1 MRKLLGIILTWA
13 WVWTMSG
20 SENLEGKV
28 VELDSGVRQFIQTY
42 CIQCHG
48 PEKQKGERSFH
59 QLTSRAGGKWMMD
72 LAKPGKADLLHDI
85 LDQLNLGEMPP
96 KKKDVKQPRNQ
107 EIKKAVSWL
116 TEILLELEK
125 EKGPTETVL
134 RRLNRIEY
142 RNSMRDMLSLGN
154 LPFDLTEDFPA
165 DDEIEGFTNIG
176 DVLRLSEGHLDAY
189 LEAADRYLRMAFRF
203 DEPRKAETLLIKPQ
217 DWGYRDREA
226 ATPWMYRLHVKDK
239 YLDIGAGKKQLSDHF
254 SLGTVPQDFARRGG
268 IQVSGYYRISITAE
282 AIRRLTHPYDP
293 MMIPTDLNP
302 PMQLG
307 LYVSRGT
314 KGLASDSVKS
324 RSRIGLWDLVDHR
337 PKKFEVTVWM
347 DKGDVPFIN
356 WDNGPGPSDYWM
368 RDILKKYHTD
378 VEFRGKQGSHAWHI
392 IGKDAVPGRLVS
404 DVWKGPL
411 LRVHGMRIHGP
422 THGTFHSKA
431 QQVFIDGQRDLAK
444 VDLATTFSRFARRAF
459 RRPLAKPEIEPYL
472 RLEKNAT
479 ENLGRSPE
487 EAFFLALKA
496 MLVSPDFL
504 YLREEASPDKRIGPF
519 ELANRLSYFLWG
531 SLPDNELFNLAK
543 EGSIHDPE
551 VFGKQVLRLL
561 EDPRSDSFVKGFAS
575 SWLRLDKL
583 GTMPPDS
590 LKFREYY
597 NYGLEDSMI
606 GETLQFLR
614 HAIKT
619 NAPLTDFI
627 HSDYAFL
634 NQDLARHYG
643 IKGVQGLHFRK
654 VSLTPDGVRGGL
666 LGQASILTLT
676 ANGVDTSPVVRGI
689 WVLES
694 LLGTP
699 PAPPPPDVEPIDPDV
714 RGAKSVKQLL
724 EKHRSVET
732 CADCHDKID
741 PFGFPLEFFDPVG
754 GYRPT
759 YYRSRYWKRS
769 QHTTVF
775 FPSFPI
781 DGSATL
787 ASGESFEDPRGLKKA
802 LLGKKD
808 LLAKNLTGKLL
819 TYGTGRKMTLLDE
832 EEIRKIASKA
842 MGQGKG
848 FRDLIATV
856 ANSKIFNQ
864 R

>member
-1 MRKLLGIILTWA
+1 MRKLLGLSFAWA
-13 WVWTMSG
+13 WAIIPPG
-20 SENLEGKV
+20 NLEGKV
-28 VELDSGVRQFIQTY
+28 SELSPQVHQFLQNY
-42 CIQCHG
+42 CIKCHG
-48 PEKQKGERSFH
+48 PDEDKGDRAFH
-59 QLTSRAGGKWMMD
+59 KLATLSDGKWSMD
-72 LAKPGKADLLHDI
+72 LAKPGKADLLHDV

-96 KKKDVKQPRNQ
+96 KKKKVRQPASQ
-107 EIKKAVSWL
+107 EIKATVRWL
-116 TEILLELEK
+116 TKVLLELEK
-125 EKGPTETVL
+125 GKGQTETVL
-134 RRLNRIEY
+134 RRLNRLEY
-142 RNSMRDMLSLGN
+142 RNSMRDLLGLGN

-165 DDEIEGFTNIG
+165 DDQLEGFTNIG
-176 DVLRLSEGHLDAY
+176 DALTLSDRHLDAY
-189 LEAADRYLRMAFRF
+189 LKAADQYLRIAFRF
-203 DEPRKAETLLIKPQ
+203 DEPRKPATLIIKPQ

-226 ATPWMYRLHVKDK
+226 TTPWMYRLQVKDK

-268 IQVSGYYRISITAE
+268 IRVSGYYRISITAE

-324 RSRIGLWDLVDHR
+324 RSRVGLWDLADHQS
-337 PKKFEVTVWM
+337 KKFEVTVWM
-347 DKGDVPFIN
+347 DKGDLPFLN

-404 DVWKGPL
+404 DVWRGPL
-411 LRVHGMRIHGP
+411 LRIHDMRIHGP
-422 THGTFHSKA
+422 TFVTFHSKA
-431 QQVFIDGQRDLAK
+431 QQVFLDGQRDLAK
-444 VDLATTFSRFARRAF
+444 ADLGTVFSRFARRAF

-472 RLEKNAT
+472 RLEKNAR
-479 ENLGRSPE
+479 ENLGRTPE

-543 EGSIHDPE
+543 DGSIKDPE
-551 VFGKQVLRLL
+551 VLGKQVRRLL
-561 EDPRSDSFVKGFAS
+561 VDPRSDSFVEGFAS

-597 NYGLEDSMI
+597 NYGLEESMI
-606 GETLQFLR
+606 GETHQFLR

-619 NAPLTDFI
+619 NAPLSDFI
-627 HSDYAFL
+627 HSDYGFL

-643 IKGVQGLHFRK
+643 IKGVEGLHFRK
-654 VSLTPDGVRGGL
+654 VSLPPDGIRGGL

-676 ANGVDTSPVVRGI
+676 ANGVDTSPVVRGTWI
-689 WVLES
+689 LES

-714 RGAKSVKQLL
+714 RGAKSMKQLL

-732 CADCHDKID
+732 CADCHSKID

-769 QHTTVF
+769 ELKTVF
-775 FPSFPI
+775 FPSLPI
-781 DGSATL
+781 DGSASL
-787 ASGESFEDPRGLKKA
+787 ASGESFEDPRGLKKT

-808 LLAKNLTGKLL
+808 LLVRNLTEKLL
-819 TYGTGRKMTLLDE
+819 TYGTGRTVTLRDE
-832 EEIRKIASKA
+832 KEIGEISKLGAEGRLGLRNLIVQVATSEAFRRK
-842 MGQGKG
+842 
-848 FRDLIATV
+848 
-856 ANSKIFNQ
+856 
-864 R
+864 

>member
-1 MRKLLGIILTWA
+1 M
-13 WVWTMSG
+13 
-20 SENLEGKV
+20 
-28 VELDSGVRQFIQTY
+28 
-42 CIQCHG
+42 
-48 PEKQKGERSFH
+48 
-59 QLTSRAGGKWMMD
+59 
-72 LAKPGKADLLHDI
+72 
-85 LDQLNLGEMPP
+85 
-96 KKKDVKQPRNQ
+96 
-107 EIKKAVSWL
+107 
-116 TEILLELEK
+116 
-125 EKGPTETVL
+125 
-134 RRLNRIEY
+134 
-142 RNSMRDMLSLGN
+142 
-154 LPFDLTEDFPA
+154 
-165 DDEIEGFTNIG
+165 
-176 DVLRLSEGHLDAY
+176 
-189 LEAADRYLRMAFRF
+189 
-203 DEPRKAETLLIKPQ
+203 
-217 DWGYRDREA
+217 
-226 ATPWMYRLHVKDK
+226 
-239 YLDIGAGKKQLSDHF
+239 
-254 SLGTVPQDFARRGG
+254 
-268 IQVSGYYRISITAE
+268 
-282 AIRRLTHPYDP
+282 
-293 MMIPTDLNP
+293 
-302 PMQLG
+302 
-307 LYVSRGT
+307 
-314 KGLASDSVKS
+314 
-324 RSRIGLWDLVDHR
+324 
-337 PKKFEVTVWM
+337 
-347 DKGDVPFIN
+347 
-356 WDNGPGPSDYWM
+356 
-368 RDILKKYHTD
+368 
-378 VEFRGKQGSHAWHI
+378 
-392 IGKDAVPGRLVS
+392 
-404 DVWKGPL
+404 
-411 LRVHGMRIHGP
+411 
-422 THGTFHSKA
+422 
-431 QQVFIDGQRDLAK
+431 
-444 VDLATTFSRFARRAF
+444 
-459 RRPLAKPEIEPYL
+459 
-472 RLEKNAT
+472 
-479 ENLGRSPE
+479 
-487 EAFFLALKA
+487 
-496 MLVSPDFL
+496 
-504 YLREEASPDKRIGPF
+504 
-519 ELANRLSYFLWG
+519 
-531 SLPDNELFNLAK
+531 
-543 EGSIHDPE
+543 
-551 VFGKQVLRLL
+551 
-561 EDPRSDSFVKGFAS
+561 KGFAS

-787 ASGESFEDPRGLKKA
+787 ASGESFQDPRGLKKA

-842 MGQGKG
+842 MSQGKG
-848 FRDLIATV
+848 FRDLIVTV

>member
-1 MRKLLGIILTWA
+1 MRKLFGFSIAWA
-13 WVWTMSG
+13 WAISASG
-20 SENLEGKV
+20 ILEGKIS
-28 VELDSGVRQFIQTY
+28 ELRPEVHRFLQDY
-42 CIQCHG
+42 CIKCHG
-48 PEKQKGERSFH
+48 PDEKKGDRAFH
-59 QLTSRAGGKWMMD
+59 QMAELRDGKWMMD
-72 LAKPGKADLLHDI
+72 FTKPGKANLLHDV

-96 KKKDVKQPRNQ
+96 KKKGVRQPTIQ
-107 EIKKAVSWL
+107 EIKATVRWL
-116 TEILLELEK
+116 AKVLLEQEK
-125 EKGPTETVL
+125 EKRQTETVL
-134 RRLNRIEY
+134 RRLNRLEY
-142 RNSMRDMLSLGN
+142 RNSMRDLLGLGN

-165 DDEIEGFTNIG
+165 DDQLEGFTNIG
-176 DVLRLSEGHLDAY
+176 DALRLSKGHLDAY
-189 LEAADRYLRMAFRF
+189 LKAADLYLRMAFRF
-203 DEPRKAETLLIKPQ
+203 DEPRKAETLVIKPQ
-217 DWGYRDREA
+217 EWGYRDREPT
-226 ATPWMYRLHVKDK
+226 TPWMYRLHVKDK
-239 YLDIGAGKKQLSDHF
+239 HLDIGAGKKQLSDHF

-268 IQVSGYYRISITAE
+268 IQVSGYYRVSITAE

-293 MMIPTDLNP
+293 IMIPTDLNP

-307 LYVSRGT
+307 LYISRGT

-324 RSRIGLWDLVDHR
+324 RSRVGLWDLADHR
-337 PKKFEVTVWM
+337 TKKFEVTVWM
-347 DKGDVPFIN
+347 DKGDLPFLN

-411 LRVHGMRIHGP
+411 LRIHDMHIHGP
-422 THGTFHSKA
+422 TYGTFHSKA
-431 QQVFIDGQRDLAK
+431 QQVFLDGQRDLAK

-472 RLEKNAT
+472 RLEKNAR
-479 ENLGRSPE
+479 ENLGRTPE

-504 YLREEASPDKRIGPF
+504 YLREEASTDKQIGPF

-543 EGSIHDPE
+543 NESIRNPE
-551 VFGKQVLRLL
+551 VLGQQVRRLL
-561 EDPRSDSFVKGFAS
+561 VDPRSDSFVEGFAS
-575 SWLRLDKL
+575 SWLRLNKL

-597 NYGLEDSMI
+597 NYGLEESMI
-606 GETLQFLR
+606 GETHQFLR

-619 NAPLTDFI
+619 NAPLSDFI
-627 HSDYAFL
+627 HSDYGFL

-643 IKGVQGLHFRK
+643 IKGVEGLHLRK
-654 VSLTPDGVRGGL
+654 VSLPEDGIRGGL

-714 RGAKSVKQLL
+714 RGAKTVKQLL

-787 ASGESFEDPRGLKKA
+787 ASGESFEDPRGLKEA

-808 LLAKNLTGKLL
+808 LLARNLTEKLL
-819 TYGTGRKMTLLDE
+819 AYGTGRTVTLWDE
-832 EEIRKIASKA
+832 KEIGRISKLGA
-842 MGQGKG
+842 EGRLG
-848 FRDLIATV
+848 FRKLIVQVVTSGAFRR
-856 ANSKIFNQ
+856 K
-864 R
+864 